1 MFERLGFVVVNRVAV
16 FQEVEMRLGLPVR
29 GVRDGDGDGNGA
41 QVASE
46 GVGHERWCKGEMV
59 VFE

>member
-1 MFERLGFVVVNRVAV
+1 MFERLGFVVVKRVAV

-29 GVRDGDGDGNGA
+29 GVQNGNGDGA

-46 GVGHERWCKGEMV
+46 GVGHERWCKGEMI